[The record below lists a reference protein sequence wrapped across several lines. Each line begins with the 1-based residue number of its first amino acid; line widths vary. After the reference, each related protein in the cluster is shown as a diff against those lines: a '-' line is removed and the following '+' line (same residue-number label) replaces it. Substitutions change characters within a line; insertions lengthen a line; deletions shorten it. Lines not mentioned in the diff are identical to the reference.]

1 MKLLTNFWNSKKE
14 EKNNK
19 LQKSKEVH
27 KQYEK
32 TKQKQMVIK
41 KNGLM
46 GMEIGKLKL
55 YQDQMLY

>member
-1 MKLLTNFWNSKKE
+1 MKLLTNLWNSKKE
-14 EKNNK
+14 KKQKK
-19 LQKSKEVH
+19 LQKKKILKFYH
-27 KQYEK
+27 K
-32 TKQKQMVIK
+32 TKVKQMVIK